1 MIWLLSYMLINS
13 LKISKISY
21 FLSLIVLIT
30 INSKA
35 IAVEDLS
42 FPFNADS
49 GRYWQYVSDQV
60 MGGVS
65 VGKVTLEQDGEMYYA
80 RLTGNVS
87 TANNGGVIQLRTGI
101 SFANSEKEGKNL
113 QGVRL
118 NVRGNGETY
127 DIHII
132 TNDRAYYGDY
142 YSATF
147 QADSDWKM
155 IDLPFNTFE
164 RKRYNTSKLDAKNIR
179 SFAIAAYGRNFTS
192 DVSVSTIEFY
202 Y

>member
-1 MIWLLSYMLINS
+1 
-13 LKISKISY
+13 
-21 FLSLIVLIT
+21 
-30 INSKA
+30 
-35 IAVEDLS
+35 
-42 FPFNADS
+42 
-49 GRYWQYVSDQV
+49 

-65 VGKVTLEQDGEMYYA
+65 DGQVSLEQDGEMYYA

-87 TANNGGVIQLRTGI
+87 TANNGGFIQLRASV

-127 DIHII
+127 YIHIR
-132 TNDRAYYGDY
+132 TNESWSPSDY
-142 YSATF
+142 YATTF
-147 QADSDWKM
+147 KADADWKM
-155 IDLPFNTFE
+155 IDLPFKTF
-164 RKRYNTSKLDAKNIR
+164 KRRWSKGSVLDPQKIR
-179 SFAIAAYGRNFTS
+179 SFGIVAYGRDHIS

>member
-1 MIWLLSYMLINS
+1 MKKQPLILFLALLITLTLS
-13 LKISKISY
+13 SKI
-21 FLSLIVLIT
+21 FAAQE
-30 INSKA
+30 N
-35 IAVEDLS
+35 LS

-49 GRYWQYVSDQV
+49 GKYWQYVSDRV

-65 VGKVTLEQDGEMYYA
+65 DGRVGLEKDGEMYYA

-87 TANNGGVIQLRTGI
+87 TANNGGFIQLRAGV
-101 SFANSEKEGKNL
+101 SFANSEKDGKNL

-118 NVRGNGETY
+118 NVKGNGETY
-127 DIHII
+127 YIHIR
-132 TNDRAYYGDY
+132 TNENWSPSDY

-147 QADSDWKM
+147 KADSDWKM
-155 IDLPFNTFE
+155 IDLPFNKFE
-164 RKRYNTSKLDAKNIR
+164 RKWSKNSTLDAKNIR
-179 SFAIAAYGRNFTS
+179 SFGIVAYGKDYVS

>member
-1 MIWLLSYMLINS
+1 MFKNS

-21 FLSLIVLIT
+21 FLFLIVMFT

-42 FPFNADS
+42 YPFNSDS
-49 GRYWQYVSDQV
+49 GKYWQYISDQV

-65 VGKVTLEQDGEMYYA
+65 VGKVTLEQDGEMFYA

-87 TANNGGVIQLRTGI
+87 TRNYGGVIQLRTGI
-101 SFANSEKEGKNL
+101 SFANSEKDGKNL

-127 DIHII
+127 DIHIL
-132 TNDRAYYGDY
+132 TNDMAYYGDF

-147 QADSDWKM
+147 QADSNWKM
-155 IDLPFNTFE
+155 IDLPFNKFE
-164 RKRYNTSKLDAKNIR
+164 RKRYNSSKLDAKNIR
-179 SFAIAAYGRNFTS
+179 SFAIAAYGRDFTS

>member
-1 MIWLLSYMLINS
+1 MFKNS

-21 FLSLIVLIT
+21 FLSLIVMIT

-49 GRYWQYVSDQV
+49 GRYWQYVSDRV

-65 VGKVTLEQDGEMYYA
+65 DGKVILEQDGEMYYV

-87 TANNGGVIQLRTGI
+87 TRNNGGFIQLRSGI
-101 SFANSEKEGKNL
+101 SFANSEKDGKNL

-155 IDLPFNTFE
+155 IDLPFKKFE

-179 SFAIAAYGRNFTS
+179 SFSITAYGRDFTS

>member
-1 MIWLLSYMLINS
+1 MFFKPS
-13 LKISKISY
+13 KISKVSY
-21 FLSLIVLIT
+21 FLSLLVMIILS
-30 INSKA
+30 SKA
-35 IAVEDLS
+35 IAAEEDLT
-42 FPFNADS
+42 FPFTADS
-49 GRYWQYVSDQV
+49 GKYWQYVSDRV

-65 VGKVTLEQDGEMYYA
+65 DGKVTLEQDGEMYYA

-87 TANNGGVIQLRTGI
+87 TKNNGGFIQLRSGV
-101 SFANSEKEGKNL
+101 SFKNSEKDGKNL

-127 DIHII
+127 EIHIT
-132 TNDRAYYGDY
+132 TNDRVYRGDY

-147 QADSDWKM
+147 KADSDWKM
-155 IDLPFNTFE
+155 IDLPFNKFK
-164 RKRYNTSKLDAKNIR
+164 RKRSNNAKLDAKNITR
-179 SFAIAAYGRNFTS
+179 FGIVAYGREYVS

>member
-1 MIWLLSYMLINS
+1 MFKNS

-21 FLSLIVLIT
+21 FLSLIVMI
-30 INSKA
+30 IFNSKS
-35 IAVEDLS
+35 IAAEDLS

-49 GRYWQYVSDQV
+49 GKYWQYVSDRV

-65 VGKVTLEQDGEMYYA
+65 DGKVILEQDGEMYYV

-87 TANNGGVIQLRTGI
+87 TRNNGGFIQLRSGI
-101 SFANSEKEGKNL
+101 SFVNSEKDGKNL

-147 QADSDWKM
+147 QANSDWKM

-164 RKRYNTSKLDAKNIR
+164 RKRYNTLKLDAKNIR
-179 SFAIAAYGRNFTS
+179 SFSITAYGRNFTS

>member
-1 MIWLLSYMLINS
+1 MFFKPS
-13 LKISKISY
+13 KISKVSY
-21 FLSLIVLIT
+21 FLSLLVMIILS
-30 INSKA
+30 SKA
-35 IAVEDLS
+35 IAAEEDLT
-42 FPFNADS
+42 FPFTADS
-49 GRYWQYVSDQV
+49 GKYWQYVSDRV

-65 VGKVTLEQDGEMYYA
+65 DGKVTLEQDGEMFYA

-87 TANNGGVIQLRTGI
+87 TRNNGGFIQLRSGV
-101 SFANSEKEGKNL
+101 SFKNSEKDGKNL

-127 DIHII
+127 EIHIT
-132 TNDRAYYGDY
+132 TNDRVYRGDY

-147 QADSDWKM
+147 KADSDWKM
-155 IDLPFNTFE
+155 IDLPFNKFK
-164 RKRYNTSKLDAKNIR
+164 RKRSNNSKLDAKNITR
-179 SFAIAAYGRNFTS
+179 FGIVAYGREYVS

>member
-1 MIWLLSYMLINS
+1 MIS
-13 LKISKISY
+13 
-21 FLSLIVLIT
+21 
-30 INSKA
+30 INSKVL
-35 IAVEDLS
+35 AVEDLS
-42 FPFNADS
+42 FPFNSDS
-49 GRYWQYVSDQV
+49 GRYWQYISDQV
-60 MGGVS
+60 MGGIS
-65 VGKVTLEQDGEMYYA
+65 DGEVTLEQDGEMYYA

-87 TANNGGVIQLRTGI
+87 TRNYGGVIQLRTGI
-101 SFANSEKEGKNL
+101 SFPNSEKDGKNI

-127 DIHII
+127 DIHIL
-132 TNDRAYYGDY
+132 TNDMAYYGDF

-147 QADSDWKM
+147 QANSEWKM

-164 RKRYNTSKLDAKNIR
+164 RKRYNSSKLDAVNIR
-179 SFAIAAYGRNFTS
+179 SFAIAAYGRDFIS

>member
-1 MIWLLSYMLINS
+1 MLINS
-13 LKISKISY
+13 LKISKISC
-21 FLSLIVLIT
+21 FLSLIVMIT

-49 GRYWQYVSDQV
+49 GKYWQYTSDRV

-65 VGKVTLEQDGEMYYA
+65 DGQVTLEQDGETYYA

-87 TANNGGVIQLRTGI
+87 TANNGGFIQFRSGV

-127 DIHII
+127 YIHIR
-132 TNDRAYYGDY
+132 TNESWSPSDY
-142 YSATF
+142 YATTF
-147 QADSDWKM
+147 IASEEWQV
-155 IDLPFNTFE
+155 IDLPFNKF
-164 RKRYNTSKLDAKNIR
+164 KRRWSKNSALDPKKIR
-179 SFAIAAYGRNFTS
+179 RFGIVAYGKDFIA

>member
-1 MIWLLSYMLINS
+1 MFENS
-13 LKISKISY
+13 SKISKKNY
-21 FLSLIVLIT
+21 FLFLIIMIA
-30 INSKA
+30 INSKV
-35 IAVEDLS
+35 IATEDIL
-42 FPFNADS
+42 FPFNS
-49 GRYWQYVSDQV
+49 NSEKYWQFISDQV

-65 VGKVTLEQDGEMYYA
+65 NGKVIFEQDGEMYYA

-87 TANNGGVIQLRTGI
+87 TKNYGGIIQLRAAI
-101 SFANSEKEGKNL
+101 SFADAEKDGKSL

-118 NVRGNGETY
+118 KVRGNGETY
-127 DIHII
+127 HIHIL
-132 TNDRAYYGDY
+132 TNDMAYYGDF

-147 QADSDWKM
+147 QADSEWKM

-179 SFAIAAYGRNFTS
+179 SFAIAAYGRDFTS

>member
-1 MIWLLSYMLINS
+1 MQLNL
-13 LKISKISY
+13 SKISY
-21 FLSLIVLIT
+21 FLSLLVMIT

-35 IAVEDLS
+35 IAIEDLS

-49 GRYWQYVSDQV
+49 GKYWQYASDRV

-65 VGKVTLEQDGEMYYA
+65 DGQVTLEQDGETYYA

-87 TANNGGVIQLRTGI
+87 TANNGGFIQFRSGV

-127 DIHII
+127 YIHIR
-132 TNDRAYYGDY
+132 TNESWSPSDY
-142 YSATF
+142 YAITF
-147 QADSDWKM
+147 IANEEWQM
-155 IDLPFNTFE
+155 IDLPFNKFE
-164 RKRYNTSKLDAKNIR
+164 RKWSKDSALDPKKIR
-179 SFAIAAYGRNFTS
+179 RFGIVAYGKDFIA

>member
-1 MIWLLSYMLINS
+1 MFEYS
-13 LKISKISY
+13 LKIPKISY
-21 FLSLIVLIT
+21 FLSLIVMIS

-35 IAVEDLS
+35 LAVEDLS
-42 FPFNADS
+42 FPFNSDS
-49 GRYWQYVSDQV
+49 GRYWQYISDQV
-60 MGGVS
+60 MGGIS
-65 VGKVTLEQDGEMYYA
+65 DGEVTLEQDGEMYYA

-87 TANNGGVIQLRTGI
+87 TRNYGGFIQLRTGI
-101 SFANSEKEGKNL
+101 SFANSEKDGKNI

-127 DIHII
+127 DIHIL
-132 TNDRAYYGDY
+132 TNDMAYYGDF

-147 QADSDWKM
+147 QANSEWKM
-155 IDLPFNTFE
+155 INLPFNTFE
-164 RKRYNTSKLDAKNIR
+164 RKRYNSSKLDSKNIR
-179 SFAIAAYGRNFTS
+179 SFAIAAYGRDFIS

>member
-1 MIWLLSYMLINS
+1 MKKRLLISFLALLITLTLS
-13 LKISKISY
+13 SKI
-21 FLSLIVLIT
+21 FADQE
-30 INSKA
+30 N
-35 IAVEDLS
+35 LS

-49 GRYWQYVSDQV
+49 GKYWQYVSDRV

-65 VGKVTLEQDGEMYYA
+65 DGRVDLEKDGEIYYA

-87 TANNGGVIQLRTGI
+87 TANNGGFIQLRAGV
-101 SFANSEKEGKNL
+101 SFAISEKDGKNL

-118 NVRGNGETY
+118 NVKGNGETY
-127 DIHII
+127 YIHIR
-132 TNDRAYYGDY
+132 TNENWSPSDY

-147 QADSDWKM
+147 KADSEWKM
-155 IDLPFNTFE
+155 IDLPFNNFE
-164 RKRYNTSKLDAKNIR
+164 RKWSKNSTLDAKNIR
-179 SFAIAAYGRNFTS
+179 SFGIVAYGKDYVS

>member
-1 MIWLLSYMLINS
+1 MFFKSS
-13 LKISKISY
+13 KISKVSY
-21 FLSLIVLIT
+21 FLSLLVMIILS
-30 INSKA
+30 SKA
-35 IAVEDLS
+35 IAAEEDLT
-42 FPFNADS
+42 FPFTADS
-49 GRYWQYVSDQV
+49 GKYWQYVSDRV

-65 VGKVTLEQDGEMYYA
+65 DGKVTLEQDGEMYYA

-87 TANNGGVIQLRTGI
+87 TKNNGGFIQLRSGV
-101 SFANSEKEGKNL
+101 SFKNSEKDGKNL

-127 DIHII
+127 EIHIT
-132 TNDRAYYGDY
+132 TNDRAYRGDY

-147 QADSDWKM
+147 KADSDWKM
-155 IDLPFNTFE
+155 IDLPFNKFK
-164 RKRYNTSKLDAKNIR
+164 RKRSNNAKLDAKNITR
-179 SFAIAAYGRNFTS
+179 FGIVAYGREYVS

>member
-1 MIWLLSYMLINS
+1 MFKNS
-13 LKISKISY
+13 FKISKISY
-21 FLSLIVLIT
+21 FLSLIVMIT

-49 GRYWQYVSDQV
+49 GRYWQYVSDRV

-65 VGKVTLEQDGEMYYA
+65 DGKVILEQDGEMYYV

-87 TANNGGVIQLRTGI
+87 TRNNGGFIQLRSGI
-101 SFANSEKEGKNL
+101 SFANSEKDGKNL

-155 IDLPFNTFE
+155 IDLPFNKFE

-179 SFAIAAYGRNFTS
+179 SFSITAYGRDFTS

>member
-1 MIWLLSYMLINS
+1 MLKNS
-13 LKISKISY
+13 LKFSKISY
-21 FLSLIVLIT
+21 FLSLIIIIT

-35 IAVEDLS
+35 IAVEPLS
-42 FPFNADS
+42 FPFNSDS
-49 GRYWQYVSDQV
+49 GKYWRYTSDQV

-65 VGKVTLEQDGEMYYA
+65 DGKVTLEQDEGMYYA

-87 TANNGGVIQLRTGI
+87 TKNYGGFIQLRTGI
-101 SFANSEKEGKNL
+101 SFANSEQGGKNL
-113 QGVRL
+113 QGVRI

-127 DIHII
+127 DFHIV
-132 TNDRAYYGDY
+132 TNDRAYYGDF

-147 QADSDWKM
+147 EADSEWEM
-155 IDLPFNTFE
+155 IELPFNTFK
-164 RKRYNTSKLDAKNIR
+164 RKGYNTSKLDAKNIR
-179 SFAIAAYGRNFTS
+179 SIAIVAYGRDFIS

>member
-1 MIWLLSYMLINS
+1 MFCKSS
-13 LKISKISY
+13 KISKVNY
-21 FLSLIVLIT
+21 FLFLLVMIILS
-30 INSKA
+30 SKA
-35 IAVEDLS
+35 IAAEEDLT
-42 FPFNADS
+42 FPFTADS
-49 GRYWQYVSDQV
+49 GKYWQYVSDRV

-65 VGKVTLEQDGEMYYA
+65 DGKVTLEQDGQMFYA

-87 TANNGGVIQLRTGI
+87 TRNNGGFIQLRSGV
-101 SFANSEKEGKNL
+101 SFENSEKDGKTL

-127 DIHII
+127 EIHIT
-132 TNDRAYYGDY
+132 TNDRVYRGDY

-147 QADSDWKM
+147 KADSDWKM
-155 IDLPFNTFE
+155 IDLPFNKFK
-164 RKRYNTSKLDAKNIR
+164 RKRSNNAKLDAKNITR
-179 SFAIAAYGRNFTS
+179 FGIVAYGREYVS

>member
-1 MIWLLSYMLINS
+1 MFFKSSM
-13 LKISKISY
+13 ISKVSY
-21 FLSLIVLIT
+21 FLSLLVMIILS
-30 INSKA
+30 SKA
-35 IAVEDLS
+35 IANEEDLT
-42 FPFNADS
+42 FPFTADS
-49 GRYWQYVSDQV
+49 GKYWQYVSDRV

-65 VGKVTLEQDGEMYYA
+65 DGQVALKKDGEMYFA

-87 TANNGGVIQLRTGI
+87 TKNNGGFIQVRANV
-101 SFANSEKEGKNL
+101 SFANSEKNGNNL

-127 DIHII
+127 YIHIR
-132 TNDRAYYGDY
+132 TNDSWSPSDY

-147 QADSDWKM
+147 KADSDWQM
-155 IDLPFNTFE
+155 INLPFDNFQRRRGSNEKT
-164 RKRYNTSKLDAKNIR
+164 LDAKNIT
-179 SFAIAAYGRNFTS
+179 SFGIVAYGRDYTS

>member
-1 MIWLLSYMLINS
+1 MFKNS
-13 LKISKISY
+13 LKILKISY
-21 FLSLIVLIT
+21 FLSLIVMIT

-49 GRYWQYVSDQV
+49 GRYWQYVSDRV

-65 VGKVTLEQDGEMYYA
+65 DGKVILEQDGEMYYV

-87 TANNGGVIQLRTGI
+87 TRNNGGFIQLRSGI
-101 SFANSEKEGKNL
+101 SFANSEKDGKNL

-155 IDLPFNTFE
+155 IDLPFNKFE

-179 SFAIAAYGRNFTS
+179 SFSITAYGRDFTS
-192 DVSVSTIEFY
+192 DVAVSTIEFY

>member
-1 MIWLLSYMLINS
+1 MLIYNHCMKKR
-13 LKISKISY
+13 LLVL
-21 FLSLIVLIT
+21 FPALLIT
-30 INSKA
+30 LTLSSNIFADQEN
-35 IAVEDLS
+35 LS

-49 GRYWQYVSDQV
+49 GKYWQYVSDRV

-65 VGKVTLEQDGEMYYA
+65 DGRVDLEKEGEMYYA

-87 TANNGGVIQLRTGI
+87 TANNGGFIQLRAGV
-101 SFANSEKEGKNL
+101 SFTNSEKDGKNL

-118 NVRGNGETY
+118 KVKGNGETY
-127 DIHII
+127 YIHIR
-132 TNDRAYYGDY
+132 TNENWSPSDY

-147 QADSDWKM
+147 KADSEWKM
-155 IDLPFNTFE
+155 IDLPFNKFE
-164 RKRYNTSKLDAKNIR
+164 RKWSKNSTLDAKNIR
-179 SFAIAAYGRNFTS
+179 SFGIVAYGKDYVS

>member
-1 MIWLLSYMLINS
+1 MQLNFSKLSC
-13 LKISKISY
+13 
-21 FLSLIVLIT
+21 FLSLFIMI
-30 INSKA
+30 IFSSKS
-35 IAVEDLS
+35 IAAEDLS

-49 GRYWQYVSDQV
+49 GKYWQYVSDRV

-65 VGKVTLEQDGEMYYA
+65 DGQVTIEQDGEMYYA

-87 TANNGGVIQLRTGI
+87 TANNGGFIQLRSGV
-101 SFANSEKEGKNL
+101 SFANTEKDGKNL
-113 QGVRL
+113 KGVRL

-147 QADSDWKM
+147 KADSDWKM
-155 IDLPFNTFE
+155 IDLPFNKFE
-164 RKRYNTSKLDAKNIR
+164 RQRYNTLKLDAKNIR
-179 SFAIAAYGRNFTS
+179 SFSITAYGRDFTS
-192 DVSVSTIEFY
+192 DVAVSTIEFY

>member
-1 MIWLLSYMLINS
+1 MKKQPLIS
-13 LKISKISY
+13 
-21 FLSLIVLIT
+21 FLALLIT
-30 INSKA
+30 LTLSSNIFA
-35 IAVEDLS
+35 AEEHLS

-49 GRYWQYVSDQV
+49 GKYWQYVSDRV

-65 VGKVTLEQDGEMYYA
+65 DGQVDLEKEGEMYYA

-87 TANNGGVIQLRTGI
+87 TANNGGFIQLRAGV
-101 SFANSEKEGKNL
+101 SFANSEKDGKNL

-118 NVRGNGETY
+118 NVKGNGETY
-127 DIHII
+127 YIHIR
-132 TNDRAYYGDY
+132 TNANWSPSDY

-147 QADSDWKM
+147 KADSDWKM
-155 IDLPFNTFE
+155 IDLPFNKFE
-164 RKRYNTSKLDAKNIR
+164 RKWSKNSTLDAKNIR
-179 SFAIAAYGRNFTS
+179 SFGIVAYGKDYVS

>member
-1 MIWLLSYMLINS
+1 MFIKS
-13 LKISKISY
+13 LKLSKVSY
-21 FLSLIVLIT
+21 FLSLLVMIMFS
-30 INSKA
+30 SKVIA
-35 IAVEDLS
+35 IENALS

-49 GRYWQYVSDQV
+49 GKYWQYVSDQV

-65 VGKVTLEQDGEMYYA
+65 DGQVRLEQDGEMYFA

-87 TANNGGVIQLRTGI
+87 TKNNGGFIQVRANV
-101 SFANSEKEGKNL
+101 SFANSEKDGNNL

-127 DIHII
+127 YIHIR
-132 TNDRAYYGDY
+132 TNDSWSPSDY
-142 YSATF
+142 YSSTF
-147 QADSDWKM
+147 KADSDWKM
-155 IDLPFNTFE
+155 INLPFDNFQRRRGSNE
-164 RKRYNTSKLDAKNIR
+164 KDLDAKNIT
-179 SFAIAAYGRNFTS
+179 SFGIVAYGRDYTS

>member
-1 MIWLLSYMLINS
+1 MFKNS
-13 LKISKISY
+13 LKISKINY
-21 FLSLIVLIT
+21 YLSLIVMVT
-30 INSKA
+30 INSQA

-42 FPFNADS
+42 FPFNSNS
-49 GRYWQYVSDQV
+49 GKHWQFISDQV

-65 VGKVTLEQDGEMYYA
+65 DGKVTFEQDGEIYYA

-87 TANNGGVIQLRTGI
+87 TRNYGGVIQLRAGI
-101 SFANSEKEGKNL
+101 SFANSEKNGKKL

-118 NVRGNGETY
+118 KVRGNGETY

-132 TNDRAYYGDY
+132 TNDIAYYGDF
-142 YSATF
+142 YSASF
-147 QADSDWKM
+147 QSDPDWKM
-155 IDLPFNTFE
+155 IDLPFNTFK
-164 RKRYNTSKLDAKNIR
+164 RKRFNASSLDPKNIR
-179 SFAIAAYGRNFTS
+179 SFAIAAYGRDFTS

>member
-1 MIWLLSYMLINS
+1 MFFKSS
-13 LKISKISY
+13 KISKVSY
-21 FLSLIVLIT
+21 FLSLLVMMILS
-30 INSKA
+30 SKA
-35 IAVEDLS
+35 IATEEDLT
-42 FPFNADS
+42 FPFTADS
-49 GRYWQYVSDQV
+49 GKYWQYVSDRV

-65 VGKVTLEQDGEMYYA
+65 DGKVTLEQDGEMFYA

-87 TANNGGVIQLRTGI
+87 TRNNGGFIQLRSGV
-101 SFANSEKEGKNL
+101 SFKNSEKDGKNL

-127 DIHII
+127 EIHIT
-132 TNDRAYYGDY
+132 TNDRVYRGDY

-147 QADSDWKM
+147 KADSDWKM
-155 IDLPFNTFE
+155 IDLPFNKFK
-164 RKRYNTSKLDAKNIR
+164 RKRSNNSKLDAKNITR
-179 SFAIAAYGRNFTS
+179 FGIVAYGREYVS

>member
-1 MIWLLSYMLINS
+1 MFSKS
-13 LKISKISY
+13 SKISKVNY
-21 FLSLIVLIT
+21 FLSLLVMIILS
-30 INSKA
+30 SKA
-35 IAVEDLS
+35 IAAEEDLT
-42 FPFNADS
+42 FPFTADS
-49 GRYWQYVSDQV
+49 GKYWQYVSDRV

-65 VGKVTLEQDGEMYYA
+65 DGKVTLEQDGEMYYA

-87 TANNGGVIQLRTGI
+87 TKNNGGFIQLRSGV
-101 SFANSEKEGKNL
+101 SFKNSEKDGKNL

-127 DIHII
+127 EIHIT
-132 TNDRAYYGDY
+132 TNDRVYRGDY

-147 QADSDWKM
+147 KADSDWKM
-155 IDLPFNTFE
+155 IDLPFNKFK
-164 RKRYNTSKLDAKNIR
+164 RKRSNNAKLDAKNITR
-179 SFAIAAYGRNFTS
+179 FGIVAYGREYVS

>member
-1 MIWLLSYMLINS
+1 MPLNFSKLSC
-13 LKISKISY
+13 
-21 FLSLIVLIT
+21 FLSLFIMI
-30 INSKA
+30 IFNSKS
-35 IAVEDLS
+35 IAAEDLS

-49 GRYWQYVSDQV
+49 GNYWQYVSDQV

-65 VGKVTLEQDGEMYYA
+65 DGQVTLEQDGEMYYA

-87 TANNGGVIQLRTGI
+87 TRNNGGFIQLRSGV
-101 SFANSEKEGKNL
+101 SFENSEKDGKNL

-127 DIHII
+127 EIHIT
-132 TNDRAYYGDY
+132 TNDRAYRGDY
-142 YSATF
+142 YSATIK
-147 QADSDWKM
+147 ADSDWTM
-155 IDLPFNTFE
+155 IDLPFNKFK
-164 RKRYNTSKLDAKNIR
+164 RKRSNNSKLDAKNITR
-179 SFAIAAYGRNFTS
+179 FAIVAYGREYVS